1 MSDHIPFLFLDS
13 PRVGGI
19 GHAFVLAPDEP
30 TPSEGILVSLSRKA
44 RTSQARSS
52 DSISVQY
59 PVLQSD
65 TNRQGTE
72 LLICGG
78 AIPDSEAG
86 IEAIR
91 EVLDSLWKGEMTEAD
106 LYQDKLTKRAAL
118 IYDAPCMRRIADRF
132 FADIRVQA
140 VRWIAAEM
148 IPADHVPEPAASEV
162 INSAPIWV
170 RVLTR
175 FRHLSIFI
183 KLIILTLLCAIA
195 IIVSGVAMPKKVV
208 TTQENPVTNAEG
220 SRKEWEFLAEDD
232 WPRILKATGGKS
244 LAVQLSSDDGA
255 KKAETS
261 GHKEVT
267 AKGTHTPDESKMLT
281 EIHKWLDIYTEE
293 FALGAVTPE
302 SIKTSDISKYLA
314 HSKATND
321 KAMVGAWIG
330 NFNDQRDHYRADN
343 IKKAA
348 KTLDDFRSYAGNP
361 PHEDLPRRLRDIWK
375 ALEDFSTST
384 NENQGPFRKR
394 LTAELKKSNKPP
406 IDYDTLTIKDA
417 QRVEI
422 VKTILGS
429 KEFGLV
435 LSGEECPSE
444 VPKWGKIN
452 ERIKDHLTAVRI
464 SAGQEPRD
472 VLLRAL
478 DKSFQPTAPP

>member
-1 MSDHIPFLFLDS
+1 M
-13 PRVGGI
+13 
-19 GHAFVLAPDEP
+19 
-30 TPSEGILVSLSRKA
+30 
-44 RTSQARSS
+44 
-52 DSISVQY
+52 
-59 PVLQSD
+59 LQSD

-132 FADIRVQA
+132 FADNRVQA

-148 IPADHVPEPAASEV
+148 IPADHVAEPAASEV

-208 TTQENPVTNAEG
+208 TTKENPVTNAEG

-232 WPRILKATGGKS
+232 WLRILKATGGKS
-244 LAVQLSSDDGA
+244 LAMQLSSDDGA

-267 AKGTHTPDESKMLT
+267 AKGTHTPDESKRLT

-293 FALGAVTPE
+293 FAVTPE

-314 HSKATND
+314 HSKATNG
-321 KAMVGAWIG
+321 KATVGAWIG

-343 IKKAA
+343 IKDAA
-348 KTLDDFRSYAGNP
+348 ITLDNFRSYAGNP

-384 NENQGPFRKR
+384 DENQGPFRKR

-417 QRVEI
+417 QRVKI

-435 LSGEECPSE
+435 LLDREMAGDVSE
-444 VPKWGKIN
+444 WGKIN
-452 ERIKDHLTAVRI
+452 KWIKAP
-464 SAGQEPRD
+464 AGQEPRD

-478 DKSFQPTAPP
+478 DKSFQPTASP